1 MLDLELMSILLPA
14 LAAGILVLSTH
25 IVLGKQVLKRGI
37 IFIDLA
43 IAQVAALGA
52 IVAHMDHRLEDMPF
66 SHVWMPALFALAGAG
81 FIAWLAK
88 RMAGELE
95 AMIGCFYVLSAVA
108 AMLLLANDPHGAEL
122 LKQLMSGQILWVSWS
137 QLVLPTVVYAAVLA
151 VIFLR
156 PQLLN
161 GAGFYLLFALVIT
174 LSVEL
179 VGVYLVFSTLI
190 LPALAL
196 NKYQGKNG
204 LFYAYLVGLT
214 GYLLGLVLSAT
225 LDLPSGAAIVATLAL
240 SALVF
245 RLGLSKTATV
255 SHAPN

>member
-66 SHVWMPALFALAGAG
+66 SNVWMPALFALAGAG
-81 FIAWLAK
+81 FIAWLSK

-156 PQLLN
+156 PQILN

-196 NKYQGKNG
+196 NKYHGKNG
-204 LFYAYLVGLT
+204 LFYAYLVGLM

-245 RLGLSKTATV
+245 RLGLSKTAAV
-255 SHAPN
+255 RQVAN

>member
-1 MLDLELMSILLPA
+1 
-14 LAAGILVLSTH
+14 
-25 IVLGKQVLKRGI
+25 
-37 IFIDLA
+37 
-43 IAQVAALGA
+43 
-52 IVAHMDHRLEDMPF
+52 
-66 SHVWMPALFALAGAG
+66 
-81 FIAWLAK
+81 
-88 RMAGELE
+88 
-95 AMIGCFYVLSAVA
+95 
-108 AMLLLANDPHGAEL
+108 MLLLANDPHGAEL

-156 PQLLN
+156 PQILN

-204 LFYAYLVGLT
+204 LFYAYLVGLM

-225 LDLPSGAAIVATLAL
+225 IATLAV

-245 RLGLSKTATV
+245 RVGLSKMATV
-255 SHAPN
+255 SQI